1 MAGTQS
7 GQVVVWDKK
16 MGKIPT
22 MKTPLTAKSHT
33 QPVYALAQ
41 VGDENGHDLISAS
54 TDGALGGHCIG
65 GPMQSLQSRAIP
77 PVQSSSLDFSHSSSP
92 VVKQCTRVLRK

>member
-77 PVQSSSLDFSHSSSP
+77 PVQLSSLDFSHS
-92 VVKQCTRVLRK
+92 